1 MQEYWTNLTSREK
14 TLILVAGGLSIIV
27 LLYLAVFKPLVS
39 YQTASEQNLNAAE
52 RLHGQI
58 VSGAAAL
65 AVLKGDGETLTNNSR
80 GQQPLRV
87 SVATAA
93 RATGVAISRLQP
105 AENGALTVWVESVA
119 AGELYRWMTHMAAE
133 NGITPTK
140 VLAQKS
146 ASAGRLRVQL
156 QFVGGR

>member
-1 MQEYWTNLTSREK
+1 MQEYWSSLTSREK
-14 TLILVAGGLSIIV
+14 TLIMVAGGLSIVV

-39 YQTASEQNLNAAE
+39 YQAESAARFKAAQQLHQQIVNGASVIAAHQGDGAAVTAS
-52 RLHGQI
+52 
-58 VSGAAAL
+58 
-65 AVLKGDGETLTNNSR
+65 NSR
-80 GQQPLRV
+80 SQPLRV

-119 AGELYRWMTHMAAE
+119 AGELYRWMTHMAEE

-146 ASAGRLRVQL
+146 SSAGRLRVQL
-156 QFVGGR
+156 QFTGR